1 MPDGALLIAVKA
13 GFFVFLLLQLVP
25 LMVWIERKA
34 SAYMQDRIGP
44 ERASIFGLRFAG
56 LFHTLAD
63 VGKMITKEDV
73 IPAKADRFA
82 YVLAPMVG
90 LVVVLLSIAV
100 LPLADSVQWGDVAVP
115 MSIAQLDGVG
125 ILWVFA
131 VSSLGVYGIILAGWA
146 SRSRYPLLGA
156 LRSAAQMVSYELPLG
171 LAALTVPLVFGTLDP
186 NALVR
191 MQGES
196 MFAGAPIPMWGIL
209 ISPIGFIIFMISAF
223 AETNRAPFD
232 LPEGESEIVGFHV
245 EYSSMKFGMFFMAE
259 YIHILVASM
268 VAATLFLGGWQI
280 PFAGTQTLVSHPG
293 IVLACLGGGLAVKG
307 AFMIFFGR
315 RATLRGTAAE
325 GAGSSGLEKTILI
338 GGGAALILAGIATA
352 IVGPGLAIGPKGAGV
367 IAAAAQFGCLLTK
380 TLLLAFTFVWVRWT
394 LPRFRYDQVM
404 RLGWK
409 QLLPLSLANLMLVAG
424 MYALGWGQLPAMT
437 GATP

>member
-1 MPDGALLIAVKA
+1 MRPDAWLILIKAV
-13 GFFVFLLLQLVP
+13 FFVVLLLQLVP

-73 IPAKADRFA
+73 IPAKADRVA
-82 YVLAPMVG
+82 YVLAPVIG

-100 LPLADSVQWGDVAVP
+100 LPLTDTLHWGDATIP
-115 MSIAQLDGVG
+115 MSVAQLDGVG

-131 VSSLGVYGIILAGWA
+131 IASLSVYGIILAGWS

-171 LAALTVPLVFGTLDP
+171 LAAITVPLVFGTLDP
-186 NALVR
+186 NELVQ
-191 MQGES
+191 MQGRSLIE
-196 MFAGAPIPMWGIL
+196 GWPIPMWGIL
-209 ISPIGFIIFMISAF
+209 VSPLGFIIFMIASF

-245 EYSSMKFGMFFMAE
+245 EYSSMKFGMFFMTE

-280 PFAGTQTLVSHPG
+280 PFVSSATLQANPG
-293 IVLACLGGGLAVKG
+293 IVLACLGGGAAVKG
-307 AFMIFFGR
+307 AFMIFFGK
-315 RATLRGTAAE
+315 RASLRGTASE
-325 GAGSSGLEKTILI
+325 GAGSSPLEKLILI
-338 GGGAALILAGIATA
+338 GGGAALVLGGLGLAIA
-352 IVGPGLAIGPKGAGV
+352 GPGLGLDTFGSDWAGV
-367 IAAAAQFGCLLTK
+367 IAAFAQFGCLLTK
-380 TLLLAFTFVWVRWT
+380 VMLLAFVFVWVRWT

-404 RLGWK
+404 HLGWK
-409 QLLPLSLANLMLVAG
+409 HLLPLSLANLILMAG
-424 MYALGWGQLPAMT
+424 MFALGAVLFPGV
-437 GATP
+437 TP